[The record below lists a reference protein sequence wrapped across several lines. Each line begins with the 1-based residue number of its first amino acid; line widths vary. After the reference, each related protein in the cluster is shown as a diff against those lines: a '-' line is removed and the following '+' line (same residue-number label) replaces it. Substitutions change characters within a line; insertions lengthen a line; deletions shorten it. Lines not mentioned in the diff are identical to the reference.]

1 MNSLLIKNENE
12 YKAAL
17 AEIEV
22 LFDSDP
28 GTPEG
33 DRLDILVTRV
43 EAYED
48 AYYGIPPANMLDQII
63 YFLKSYGVLP
73 Q

>member
-1 MNSLLIKNENE
+1 MNSILIKNENE

-17 AEIEV
+17 KEIEY
-22 LFDSDP
+22 LFDSDI

-33 DRLDILVTRV
+33 DRLEILVTRV

-48 AYYGIPPANMLDQII
+48 AYYAIPPAKWLDQVI
-63 YFLKSYGVLP
+63 YFLKSYGVLRP
-73 Q
+73 

>member
-1 MNSLLIKNENE
+1 MNSNLIKNEKE

-17 AEIEV
+17 AEIES
-22 LFDSDP
+22 LFDSDLN
-28 GTPEG
+28 TPEG

-48 AYYGIPPANMLDQII
+48 AYYGIPPANLLDQII
-63 YFLKSYGVLP
+63 YFLKSYGVLRP
-73 Q
+73 